1 MRAVLQL
8 SNNQTILENEM
19 LMNKRDFKKFMK
31 IENEKAEIN
40 QKFNEVSS
48 KSLEKTQKIRKNK
61 NSIEALDDIFKY
73 MNTASFTFTGSISQ
87 VKEQLKNHRT
97 KMADYL
103 SEKHV
108 LEREMKA
115 EIINRNEIKK
125 KFDFETLT
133 AVMEVEI
140 FEHDIKDKKKKKIE
154 DKDKD
159 WKNFLKEVQKLP
171 DELLRTIQS
180 YFTYE
185 TKAAI
190 LYEKYEPIKLFHS
203 LNKRLLNKY
212 IYVIYNKYCKS
223 MPNKFFKDKLMVMW
237 QSLYKD
243 HNKRIEEKRIGV
255 PSFSKL
261 KTFIQYL
268 FVLFQYY
275 NYSQFCF
282 ELYRDIII
290 IKKYLDEPVVLSL
303 GW

>member
-19 LMNKRDFKKFMK
+19 FMNKRDFKKFMK

-61 NSIEALDDIFKY
+61 NSMETLADVVKH
-73 MNTASFTFTGSISQ
+73 MNTASFTFTGSVGQID
-87 VKEQLKNHRT
+87 EQIKSHRK
-97 KMADYL
+97 KMADYQL
-103 SEKHV
+103 ERNV
-108 LEREMKA
+108 LEREMYS
-115 EIINRNEIKK
+115 EIRERSEIKK
-125 KFDFETLT
+125 KFDFETLN

-140 FEHDIKDKKKKKIE
+140 FEHDIKHKKNKKIE

-159 WKNFLKEVQKLP
+159 WKNFLKKVQKLP

-190 LYEKYEPIKLFHS
+190 LYEKYEPIKLFQS

-212 IYVIYNKYCKS
+212 IYIIYNKYCKK
-223 MPNKFFKDKLMVMW
+223 MHNKFFKDKLMVMW

-243 HNKRIEEKRIGV
+243 HGKRIEEKTIGV

-290 IKKYLDEPVVLSL
+290 IKEYLDQPVVLSL

>member
-19 LMNKRDFKKFMK
+19 FMNKRDFKKFMK

-103 SEKHV
+103 SEKHA
-108 LEREMKA
+108 LEREMKT

-140 FEHDIKDKKKKKIE
+140 FEHDIKHKKNKKIE

-275 NYSQFCF
+275 NYSQICF

-290 IKKYLDEPVVLSL
+290 IKNI
-303 GW
+303 